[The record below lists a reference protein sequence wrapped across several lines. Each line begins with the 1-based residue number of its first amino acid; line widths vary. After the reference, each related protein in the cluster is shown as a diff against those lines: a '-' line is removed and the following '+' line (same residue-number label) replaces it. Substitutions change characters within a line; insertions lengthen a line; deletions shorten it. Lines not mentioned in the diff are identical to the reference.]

1 MLAATNAPETLDAA
15 LTRPGRFDRMIY
27 MGRPSTPNRLRILQ
41 VHAKDKPIDR
51 SDNDAV
57 LAKVH

>member
-1 MLAATNAPETLDAA
+1 M
-15 LTRPGRFDRMIY
+15 RPGRFDRMIY